1 MANAGVGAWAF
12 SCVTVAILECAPIAM
27 VSATGAEKLFA
38 RSAQKRGCR
47 PVGNVPKASVMMDAG
62 TVFIFA
68 NVVKTF
74 TASPAEHLKRA

>member
-38 RSAQKRGCR
+38 RGAQKRGCQ
-47 PVGNVPKASVMMDAG
+47 PVGNVPKASVMKDAG
-62 TVFIFA
+62 TICIFA
-68 NVVKTF
+68 KYVKTV

>member
-38 RSAQKRGCR
+38 RNAQKRGCR
-47 PVGNVPKASVMMDAG
+47 PVGNVPKASVMDAG